1 MLSVRWVAMKQTKR
15 LINFALLYIIKVCQV
30 LNASRVSGTLFLVL
44 YTC

>member
-1 MLSVRWVAMKQTKR
+1 MNAKTH
-15 LINFALLYIIKVCQV
+15 FLLKVFCQV